1 MRKWIPL
8 LVIVLAFVAS
18 AAVYQDLPARMPTHW
33 NVSGEVDGWSSRPWG
48 AFMIPAMLVVML
60 AAFYLL
66 PRIDPRGSNYA
77 KFRGTYEIVI
87 FAIMAFMLGV
97 HFVVLANS
105 LGQDISVDRVMP
117 VGVGILFM
125 VIGNLLPRM
134 RPNWFIG
141 VRTPWTLSSDRVWDR
156 THRFGGWL
164 FVAAGTLILLSGLIA
179 PRLAYAI
186 LIGSAV
192 AVSVGLLA
200 YSYIIWKREPARNN
214 AATPSVREP

>member
-8 LVIVLAFVAS
+8 LVIAVAFVAS

-48 AFMIPAMLVVML
+48 AFMIPVVLLVML
-60 AAFYLL
+60 AAFHML
-66 PRIDPRGSNYA
+66 PRIDPRSPNYA

-87 FAIMAFMLGV
+87 VAIMVFMLGV
-97 HFVVLANS
+97 HVVVLANS
-105 LGQDISVDRVMP
+105 LGRDISVDRVMP

-164 FVAAGTLILLSGLIA
+164 FVAAGALILLSGLVA
-179 PRLAYAI
+179 PQLAYAI

-200 YSYIIWKREPARNN
+200 YSYVIWRQEPGRNK
-214 AATPSVREP
+214 PSGSSVREA